1 MEKQK
6 EKMKGL
12 QESVARWDHYNQG
25 DGVSRRSIWMLWQ
38 NYVIIGLLLMMYLGG
53 SENARLNNERNR
65 DADQNAVLRSQIGWL
80 RHSHNVFKAVLLND
94 ESRLLRGGAWEF
106 AKTNWKQ
113 SELDFVESHFDKKAK
128 VDEADI
134 EREAHQQNK
143 LLFMSSIFWDNL
155 DELKSVELSNLPPNW
170 ISDYPQLLA
179 RLETIN
185 CTNVL
190 EHLDSKQLG
199 IDTVKMETD
208 NHSLGSGQ

>member
-1 MEKQK
+1 
-6 EKMKGL
+6 MKGL
-12 QESVARWDHYNQG
+12 QESTAMWDHYNQG

-134 EREAHQQNK
+134 EREAH
-143 LLFMSSIFWDNL
+143 
-155 DELKSVELSNLPPNW
+155 
-170 ISDYPQLLA
+170 
-179 RLETIN
+179 
-185 CTNVL
+185 
-190 EHLDSKQLG
+190 
-199 IDTVKMETD
+199 
-208 NHSLGSGQ
+208 

>member
-1 MEKQK
+1 MEY
-6 EKMKGL
+6 
-12 QESVARWDHYNQG
+12 RG
-25 DGVSRRSIWMLWQ
+25 DPFGCLWQ

-65 DADQNAVLRSQIGWL
+65 DADQNAVLRSQLSWL

-113 SELDFVESHFDKKAK
+113 SELDFVESHFDKTAKA
-128 VDEADI
+128 DEEYT

-170 ISDYPQLLA
+170 VSDYPSLLV
-179 RLETIN
+179 RLKEIN

-199 IDTVKMETD
+199 IDTVEMKTD
-208 NHSLGSGQ
+208 DHSLGSGQ

>member
-1 MEKQK
+1 
-6 EKMKGL
+6 MKGL

-53 SENARLNNERNR
+53 SENARLNNEHNR
-65 DADQNAVLRSQIGWL
+65 DADQNAVLRSQNGWL
-80 RHSHNVFKAVLLND
+80 RHSHNVFKAVLEKD
-94 ESRLLRGGAWEF
+94 PERLHKGGAWEF
-106 AKTNWKQ
+106 AQKNWKQ
-113 SELDFVESHFDKKAK
+113 NELDFVTSYFDETAKA
-128 VDEADI
+128 DEEYI

-208 NHSLGSGQ
+208 NHSLGSG

>member
-1 MEKQK
+1 M
-6 EKMKGL
+6 
-12 QESVARWDHYNQG
+12 
-25 DGVSRRSIWMLWQ
+25 
-38 NYVIIGLLLMMYLGG
+38 
-53 SENARLNNERNR
+53 
-65 DADQNAVLRSQIGWL
+65 
-80 RHSHNVFKAVLLND
+80 ND

-170 ISDYPQLLA
+170 VSDYPQLLV
-179 RLETIN
+179 RLKEIN

-199 IDTVKMETD
+199 IDTVEKNRRLFTWKRSV
-208 NHSLGSGQ
+208 NIHK

>member
-1 MEKQK
+1 
-6 EKMKGL
+6 MKGL
-12 QESVARWDHYNQG
+12 QESTAMWDHYNQG

-38 NYVIIGLLLMMYLGG
+38 NYVIIGLLLMMYFGG
-53 SENARLNNERNR
+53 SENARLNNERNSN
-65 DADQNAVLRSQIGWL
+65 ADQVAVLRSQNGWL
-80 RHSHNVFKAVLLND
+80 WHSHNVFKAVLEKD
-94 ESRLLRGGAWEF
+94 SERLHRGGAWEF
-106 AKTNWKQ
+106 AQKNWKQ
-113 SELDFVESHFDKKAK
+113 NELDFVTSYFDETAKA
-128 VDEADI
+128 DEKYI